1 MDTSTTVTSR
11 CWRSRMGVKLGLLA
25 MALVLQACD
34 SDERAAT
41 PDCNGMGRPIVFA
54 GLDWDSAQLH
64 NHVAA
69 SILEAGFGC
78 DYTDVPGGTIPLAEQ
93 MARGD
98 VDIFMEMW
106 IETAP
111 PVFEEAVAAGEVLDL
126 GLNMRGVEHS
136 FLVPRYVIEGDAGR
150 GIAPLAPDLVSV
162 DDLASHARV
171 FQDPEQPD
179 KGRYHNCIVGW
190 VCELV
195 NTDKLATYGLDGH
208 FTNFRPEDADALL
221 NSLAEAYEAGEPWLG
236 YYWAPTWVLGTFD
249 MVALEEPPYS
259 EACWVDGDRGCA
271 FPPSIINI
279 AVSKGF
285 AESASPEML
294 QFLRDYELDQL
305 IVSEMLAYMRDSEA
319 SAADAA
325 RYFLETRADVWTAWI
340 SDEVANRV
348 RNALN

>member
-1 MDTSTTVTSR
+1 MDTSTTVNSK

-25 MALVLQACD
+25 MALVLQACG

-41 PDCNGMGRPIVFA
+41 PDCNDMGRPIVFA

-78 DYTDVPGGTIPLAEQ
+78 DYTDDPGSTIPMAEAL
-93 MARGD
+93 ARGD

-190 VCELV
+190 ICELV

-236 YYWAPTWVLGTFD
+236 YYWAPTWVLSTFD

-259 EACWVDGDRGCA
+259 EACWVDGDHGCA

-285 AESASPEML
+285 AESASSEML